1 MDRNTISEA
10 LLAKY
15 FSGQCN
21 AEEKA
26 RVQAY
31 LSSHDAHTSELMETE
46 WSAIAEN
53 PPPRNTVRER
63 SGYEKISKATAA
75 PASSTFEFHMP
86 YRIAASLILVATFT
100 FLFYRYGGAIMTGF
114 IRVEQMAVDTEP
126 GMLKQ
131 VVLPDGSAVWLNA
144 SSRLSFP
151 EKFGSTREVLLEGEA
166 FFKVKPDKK
175 KPFIIRTGN
184 FFTTVLGTSFNIKA
198 YTGDKQI
205 RVSVATG
212 KVGVSVADT
221 VLHKT
226 YPLATLTR
234 DQQITYFPETNS
246 FHTEDVLPEHFN
258 GWINGQL
265 VFKRTDVMEVASTL
279 SRWYNKKVEVSGY
292 VPGMACTFT
301 ANFRTDTPLH
311 DVLETLSIT
320 QKMRYSIVGEK
331 VVMQVEKCQKKN
343 NDDGRIEE

>member
-1 MDRNTISEA
+1 MDRNTIPEE

-31 LSSHDAHTSELMETE
+31 LSSQDAHTSKLMETT
-46 WSAIAEN
+46 WSDMVQN
-53 PPPRNTVRER
+53 PPPRNAERER
-63 SGYEKISKATAA
+63 SGYEKISKAMTGA
-75 PASSTFEFHMP
+75 PSRTLKFPTS
-86 YRIAASLILVATFT
+86 YRVAASLILVATFT
-100 FLFYRYGGAIMTGF
+100 FLFYRYGEDMMATF
-114 IRVEQMAVDTEP
+114 SKVEQVAVGTEP
-126 GMLKQ
+126 GMQKQ
-131 VVLPDGSAVWLNA
+131 VVLPDGSTVWLNA

-151 EKFGSTREVLLEGEA
+151 ARFGNTREVSLEGEA

-212 KVGVSVADT
+212 KVAVSVTDT

-226 YPLATLTR
+226 HSLATLVR

-246 FHTEDVLPEHFN
+246 FRTENVLPDHFN

-292 VPGMACTFT
+292 VPGTACTFT
-301 ANFRTDTPLH
+301 ANFKTDTPLH

-320 QKMRYSIVGEK
+320 QKMSYSIEGEK
-331 VVMQVEKCQKKN
+331 VVIQVDKCQKK
-343 NDDGRIEE
+343 ITAMEE